1 MSLREYTP
9 NLNDEPPQILPSSSS
24 RDSIQKVKL
33 SFEPAWLY
41 SSSVIVDSLEAGQTV
56 RNSSHR
62 AYSFGML
69 LIVFSPY
76 VYDCE

>member
-1 MSLREYTP
+1 MRHTEFERRTAP
-9 NLNDEPPQILPSSSS
+9 DAAKFVEPRFNP
-24 RDSIQKVKL
+24 VGKL